1 MQIKSRLMFLLVCIS
16 LFSILAIGQ
25 HVNLLIGS
33 SSGDSSSSTFESRDD
48 TGALVRQGTLSI
60 PRSSHTATLLPNGTV
75 FVAGGVQDA
84 SSWQIL
90 NKNGSVLSSGTLLN
104 AFYGH
109 FAVLLT
115 NGNIFLGGGIVA
127 PGTWEIRSSTG
138 AFVSTGSFLESHSSG
153 AGATLLRNGNIWI
166 FGDAAGLPGGSDEC
180 SWEIRT
186 SSGNLVSNGIFQTC
200 FSSRQVF
207 TLSNGDIVFLGGVQ
221 TAGQYDIYT
230 QTAALVRSGTL
241 TDGFDGNAGGVLVG
255 NNVFMFEHGYWEYL
269 GFDSNANR
277 TFDTIGS
284 LFDQR
289 QSSAVVLTS
298 TGKIFITGG
307 DASPATWEMY
317 TPSGSKVSLSSQG
330 GLFDTRYGGHT
341 DTHF

>member
-1 MQIKSRLMFLLVCIS
+1 MKNKKW
-16 LFSILAIGQ
+16 LAIFTLGFFPLLTWAQ
-25 HVNLLIGS
+25 HSNLLIGS
-33 SSGDSSSSTFESRDD
+33 TSGDSSSSTYESHDD
-48 TGALVRQGTLSI
+48 TGTLLTQGTLST

-75 FVAGGVQDA
+75 FVAGGVQDP

-90 NKNGSVLSSGTLLN
+90 NKNGGVLSSGTLLN

-109 FAVLLT
+109 FAVLLA
-115 NGNIFLGGGIVA
+115 NGNIFLGGGVVA
-127 PGTWEIRSSTG
+127 PGTWEIRKSTG
-138 AFVSTGSFLESHSSG
+138 AFVSTGSFLESHSQG
-153 AGATLLRNGNIWI
+153 AGALLLKNGNIWI

-186 SSGNLVSNGIFQTC
+186 SSGSFVSNGIFQTC

-207 TLSNGDIVFLGGVQ
+207 TLSNGDIIMLGGVQ

-230 QTAALVRSGTL
+230 QTTALVRSGTL
-241 TDGFDGNAGGVLVG
+241 TDGFDGNAGGVLIG

-307 DASPATWEMY
+307 DASPATWEIY
-317 TPSGSKVSLSSQG
+317 TPSGTTVTLYKQG